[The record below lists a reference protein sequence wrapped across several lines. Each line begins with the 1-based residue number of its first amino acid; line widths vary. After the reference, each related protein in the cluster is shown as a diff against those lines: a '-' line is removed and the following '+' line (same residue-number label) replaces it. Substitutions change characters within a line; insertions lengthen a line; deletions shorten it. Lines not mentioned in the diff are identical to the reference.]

1 MAPPVQLK
9 LYGLVRVTRRG
20 YLLQLLLAAV
30 LLVGLLVLW
39 FRLPPEDAGA
49 DLAAASPALAFL
61 LRLLYH
67 LPWVVL
73 VLGLLFALEAFLV
86 LRRFARVEKEAHGAG
101 GLEPPGEGRGGS
113 RPSAP

>member
-20 YLLQLLLAAV
+20 YLLQLAFAAV
-30 LLVGLLVLW
+30 LLAGMLVLW

-49 DLAAASPALAFL
+49 DLAASSPALRAL
-61 LRLLYH
+61 LYLLYH

-73 VLGLLFALEAFLV
+73 VLGLLFALEAFIV
-86 LRRFARVEKEAHGAG
+86 LRRFARAEAARRTNP
-101 GLEPPGEGRGGS
+101 EPPASG
-113 RPSAP
+113 